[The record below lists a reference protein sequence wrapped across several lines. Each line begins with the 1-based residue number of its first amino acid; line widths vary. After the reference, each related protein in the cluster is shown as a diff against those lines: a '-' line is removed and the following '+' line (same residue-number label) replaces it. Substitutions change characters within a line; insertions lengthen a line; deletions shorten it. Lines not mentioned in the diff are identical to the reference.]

1 MQNNNNN
8 HTRWIIMKTNN
19 LEAADRLLTETEAA
33 NIIGFS
39 RNTLRAWRVTGRH
52 HTSPP
57 PRFVKCGRAVR
68 YRYSELLEWM
78 RQQTAVLTTS
88 ELS

>member
-1 MQNNNNN
+1 
-8 HTRWIIMKTNN
+8 MKTNN
-19 LEAADRLLTETEAA
+19 LKSVDRLLTESEVAD
-33 NIIGFS
+33 IIGFS

>member
-1 MQNNNNN
+1 M
-8 HTRWIIMKTNN
+8 TTND
-19 LEAADRLLTETEAA
+19 LDSSERLLTESEAA
-33 NIIGFS
+33 DIIGFS

-68 YRYSELLEWM
+68 YRYSELLDWIG
-78 RQQTAVLTTS
+78 QQSVALTTS
-88 ELS
+88 DLS

>member
-1 MQNNNNN
+1 M
-8 HTRWIIMKTNN
+8 TTNN
-19 LEAADRLLTETEAA
+19 LDSSDRLLTESEAA
-33 NIIGFS
+33 DIIGFS

-68 YRYSELLEWM
+68 YRYSELLDWIG
-78 RQQTAVLTTS
+78 QQSVALTTS

>member
-1 MQNNNNN
+1 M
-8 HTRWIIMKTNN
+8 TINN
-19 LEAADRLLTETEAA
+19 LDSSDRLLTESEAA
-33 NIIGFS
+33 DIIGFS

-57 PRFVKCGRAVR
+57 PRFLKCGRAVR
-68 YRYSELLEWM
+68 YRYSELLDWIG
-78 RQQTAVLTTS
+78 QQSVALTTS

>member
-1 MQNNNNN
+1 
-8 HTRWIIMKTNN
+8 MKTNN
-19 LEAADRLLTETEAA
+19 LKSVDRLLTESEVAD
-33 NIIGFS
+33 IIGFA

>member
-1 MQNNNNN
+1 
-8 HTRWIIMKTNN
+8 MKTNN
-19 LEAADRLLTETEAA
+19 LKAVDRLLTETEAA
-33 NIIGFS
+33 DIIGFS

>member
-1 MQNNNNN
+1 M
-8 HTRWIIMKTNN
+8 TTNN
-19 LEAADRLLTETEAA
+19 LDSSDRLLTESEAA
-33 NIIGFS
+33 DIIGFS

-57 PRFVKCGRAVR
+57 PRFVKCGRSVR
-68 YRYSELLEWM
+68 YRYSELLDWI
-78 RQQTAVLTTS
+78 RQQSVALTTS

>member
-1 MQNNNNN
+1 M
-8 HTRWIIMKTNN
+8 TTNN
-19 LEAADRLLTETEAA
+19 LESADRLLTESEAA
-33 NIIGFS
+33 DIIGFS

-57 PRFVKCGRAVR
+57 PRFLKCGRAVR
-68 YRYSELLEWM
+68 YRYSELLDWIG
-78 RQQTAVLTTS
+78 QQSVALTTS

>member
-1 MQNNNNN
+1 M
-8 HTRWIIMKTNN
+8 TTNN
-19 LEAADRLLTETEAA
+19 LDSSDRLLTESEAA
-33 NIIGFS
+33 DIIGFS

-57 PRFVKCGRAVR
+57 PRFLKCGRAVR
-68 YRYSELLEWM
+68 YRYSELLDWIG
-78 RQQTAVLTTS
+78 QQSVALTTS

>member
-1 MQNNNNN
+1 M
-8 HTRWIIMKTNN
+8 TTNN
-19 LEAADRLLTETEAA
+19 LDSSDRLLTESEAA
-33 NIIGFS
+33 DIIGFS

-68 YRYSELLEWM
+68 YRYSELLEWIG
-78 RQQTAVLTTS
+78 QQSVALTTS

>member
-1 MQNNNNN
+1 M
-8 HTRWIIMKTNN
+8 TTNN
-19 LEAADRLLTETEAA
+19 LESSDRLLTESEAA
-33 NIIGFS
+33 DIIGFS

-68 YRYSELLEWM
+68 YLYSELLDWIG
-78 RQQTAVLTTS
+78 QQSVALTTS
-88 ELS
+88 ELN